1 MAKSII
7 KEIIIVLLLILAI
20 LLILGV
26 ILYEYV
32 PSNKQLP
39 ETISYKTPQ
48 NVKEKLVSIE
58 GVDEDQVILTYEL
71 NQTDLYNYQRIN
83 EYKPGKSNPF
93 STYETQKTEN
103 TSTTGTGTTTDPST
117 GTNPTTD
124 PGTSAE
130 PIPGTNPAPGNTT
143 DPSITGTGTS
153 EADVPIQSPKTGPE
167 DFIIPVSN
175 AQSYKEFGNSVC
187 IPVIEA
193 VAEAMIDYLEEY
205 ELLNSDENMSK

>member
-93 STYETQKTEN
+93 STYETQKAEN
-103 TSTTGTGTTTDPST
+103 TSTNGTGTTTNSSGNTAGTSTGSNSST
-117 GTNPTTD
+117 GTTPNDNTYTAPTSQGGVNPGPYTNKS
-124 PGTSAE
+124 GT
-130 PIPGTNPAPGNTT
+130 
-143 DPSITGTGTS
+143 
-153 EADVPIQSPKTGPE
+153 K
-167 DFIIPVSN
+167 
-175 AQSYKEFGNSVC
+175 
-187 IPVIEA
+187 
-193 VAEAMIDYLEEY
+193 
-205 ELLNSDENMSK
+205 

>member
-93 STYETQKTEN
+93 STYETQKAEN
-103 TSTTGTGTTTDPST
+103 TSTNGTGTATNASGNTAGTSTGSNSST
-117 GTNPTTD
+117 GTTPNDNTYTAPTSQGGVN
-124 PGTSAE
+124 PGTYTNKS
-130 PIPGTNPAPGNTT
+130 GT
-143 DPSITGTGTS
+143 
-153 EADVPIQSPKTGPE
+153 K
-167 DFIIPVSN
+167 
-175 AQSYKEFGNSVC
+175 
-187 IPVIEA
+187 
-193 VAEAMIDYLEEY
+193 
-205 ELLNSDENMSK
+205 

>member
-7 KEIIIVLLLILAI
+7 KEIIIVLLLILVI

-103 TSTTGTGTTTDPST
+103 TSTTGTGTTTNGSGNTSGTSTGNSTGASTSSNSST
-117 GTNPTTD
+117 GTTPKDNTYTAPTSQGGVN
-124 PGTSAE
+124 PGTYTNKS
-130 PIPGTNPAPGNTT
+130 GT
-143 DPSITGTGTS
+143 
-153 EADVPIQSPKTGPE
+153 K
-167 DFIIPVSN
+167 
-175 AQSYKEFGNSVC
+175 
-187 IPVIEA
+187 
-193 VAEAMIDYLEEY
+193 
-205 ELLNSDENMSK
+205 